1 MRPSDEYSD
10 TALPPVCY
18 GDLIIAGARKSTKA
32 KTSTVKYCSDRC
44 RNRKP
49 GPRDKR
55 IERTITSLLNSEED
69 SGIEKTG
76 AESRKIKG
84 DKRVIVTM
92 DEIEEVAFDRP
103 KDPEKVYGRTKDRRK
118 RGVPEKGEW
127 QSVDMET
134 SEDDVNE
141 EQNDATFRQV
151 KGDHVRPSQLESEVN
166 FSVGGER
173 GKQEKIEE
181 DEAMK
186 QRRDEGQ
193 RLAEE
198 REMVR
203 RAARRGIVFGFVV
216 PAGGGEMKAGQGGQA
231 DGGGVEIGVRRK
243 CEALMN
249 GNVVEPS
256 YAKGNW
262 SVRWRDNL

>member
-1 MRPSDEYSD
+1 M
-10 TALPPVCY
+10 
-18 GDLIIAGARKSTKA
+18 
-32 KTSTVKYCSDRC
+32 
-44 RNRKP
+44 
-49 GPRDKR
+49 
-55 IERTITSLLNSEED
+55 SLLSGEAD
-69 SGIEKTG
+69 SGIERTG

-84 DKRVIVTM
+84 DRRIIVTM

-103 KDPEKVYGRTKDRRK
+103 KDLEKVYGRNKDRRR
-118 RGVPEKGEW
+118 RGVPEKREW
-127 QSVDMET
+127 QSVDMES
-134 SEDDVNE
+134 SEDGGDE
-141 EQNDATFRQV
+141 EQNDTTFRQV
-151 KGDHVRPSQLESEVN
+151 GGDHVRPSQSESEVN

-181 DEAMK
+181 DKGMK

-216 PAGGGEMKAGQGGQA
+216 SGVGAETKTAKGAQA
-231 DGGGVEIGVRRK
+231 DGGGVELGARRK

-249 GNVVEPS
+249 GSVVEPS
-256 YAKGNW
+256 FAKGNW
-262 SVRWRDNL
+262 SVRWRE